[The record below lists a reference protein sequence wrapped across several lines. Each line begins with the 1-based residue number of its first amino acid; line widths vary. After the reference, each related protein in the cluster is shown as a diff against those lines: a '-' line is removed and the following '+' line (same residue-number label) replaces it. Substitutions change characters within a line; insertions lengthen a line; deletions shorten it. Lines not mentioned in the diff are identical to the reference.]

1 MQCDVTAGR
10 DANLYTMFTNVP
22 RRVVSSRIACEGHWF
37 GMTSVRTKSQG
48 ECTFARHLLLRRW
61 QSTSYQAGWRFRSD
75 WFQPEV
81 RPVVTSLAANA
92 SVPATTAWSLGAAR
106 ARNGVSIGET
116 MTDFRALFTA
126 AEQSLDVDALQS
138 LAEGWADVAE
148 TAPPISCTDV
158 YTGLA
163 SKAHFQR
170 RIHEVSGIA
179 TGCQRAHALAVISVP
194 NPQESRSHRWTLLA
208 LIGDVVK
215 AQLSGTEATAM
226 YLDSAVHVLFP
237 LSEGNLA
244 RLSQCRTAIE
254 AVGDGALSPAR
265 LDFHPLAGGT
275 AAVSTAATIKAP
287 VLPFFESN

>member
-1 MQCDVTAGR
+1 
-10 DANLYTMFTNVP
+10 
-22 RRVVSSRIACEGHWF
+22 
-37 GMTSVRTKSQG
+37 MTSFRTKSLG

-81 RPVVTSLAANA
+81 RSVVTSLATSAA
-92 SVPATTAWSLGAAR
+92 VPATSAKSLGAAR

-126 AEQSLDVDALQS
+126 AKQSLDIDALQS
-138 LAEGWADVAE
+138 LAEGWAEVAE

-179 TGCQRAHALAVISVP
+179 TECQGAHALAVISVP
-194 NPQESRSHRWTLLA
+194 GPQETRSHCWTLLA
-208 LIGDVVK
+208 LIGEVVK
-215 AQLSGTEATAM
+215 AQLGGTGATAM

-244 RLSQCRTAIE
+244 RVMNCRTAME
-254 AVGDGALSPAR
+254 EVGDGALRPSHIK
-265 LDFHPLAGGT
+265 FYPLAGGT
-275 AAVSTAATIKAP
+275 AAVSTAVPSKAP
-287 VLPFFESN
+287 VVSFFESN